1 MPALVSEK
9 MKKALAMLRKDSA
22 LTAYKAAQLTGI
34 SRSAISQN
42 ADYRALILA
51 RKETSKNAKQ

>member
-42 ADYRALILA
+42 ADYRALMKA
-51 RKETSKNAKQ
+51 RKNAKQ

>member
-9 MKKALAMLRKDSA
+9 MKKAIALLTKDPK

-42 ADYRALILA
+42 ADYRALIKA
-51 RKETSKNAKQ
+51 RKGVPKNAQ

>member
-9 MKKALAMLRKDSA
+9 MKKALAMLRKDPT
-22 LTAYKAAQLTGI
+22 LTAYAAAQATGI

-42 ADYRALILA
+42 ADYRALINA
-51 RKETSKNAKQ
+51 RKEKHAK